1 MYGDLLLLHSWWRW
15 AVLAS
20 LLTAVISSVNG
31 LKGRRKFS
39 ATDLFICY
47 STAAV
52 CHVQFLLGILLYYF
66 SPLTSSFLKN
76 PASAIH
82 EREFRFFGLEHA
94 TVMLLAI
101 IVVSIGAYKTKK
113 RSTDRDKFKTLLVW
127 FLAGLLLVLS
137 SIPWSFWPWV
147 NRPSFR
153 AFWDPVHF

>member
-1 MYGDLLLLHSWWRW
+1 MYDSLLLLHSWWRW

-20 LLTAVISSVNG
+20 LLIAIAVSLSG
-31 LKGRRKFS
+31 LKTGRNFS
-39 ATDLFICY
+39 AADNFTRH
-47 STAAV
+47 SVATV
-52 CHVQFLLGILLYYF
+52 CQIQLLLGIVLYGV
-66 SPLTSSFLKN
+66 SPLTIHFLEH

-94 TVMLLAI
+94 TVMLAAVTVI
-101 IVVSIGAYKTKK
+101 SVGSYKAK
-113 RSTDRDKFKTLLVW
+113 RRRTDREKFRAVLTW

-153 AFWDPVHF
+153 IFW